1 MHAGIVVLVEDV
13 EVEVVISVEL
23 EVLLDVVELLVEEV
37 ELVVELELVVVVV
50 LVVVTVPLD
59 SNAPMSQWV
68 PTGRRNVRTHVS
80 PTGQLP
86 LAGQLVVSVG
96 EQGPTHACALGQA
109 WPGQV

>member
-1 MHAGIVVLVEDV
+1 MHAGIVVLVEV
-13 EVEVVISVEL
+13 EEVLAVEL
-23 EVLLDVVELLVEEV
+23 EVLLLDVVELLVEEV
-37 ELVVELELVVVVV
+37 ELVVELELVVV

-86 LAGQLVVSVG
+86 LAVQLVVSVV
-96 EQGPTHACALGQA
+96 EQ
-109 WPGQV
+109 

>member
-13 EVEVVISVEL
+13 EVEVVIVVEL

-37 ELVVELELVVVVV
+37 ELVVEVELV

-86 LAGQLVVSVG
+86 LAVQLVVSVV
-96 EQGPTHACALGQA
+96 EQ
-109 WPGQV
+109 

>member
-1 MHAGIVVLVEDV
+1 MVLVEDV

-37 ELVVELELVVVVV
+37 ELVVEVELV

-86 LAGQLVVSVG
+86 LAVQLVVSVV
-96 EQGPTHACALGQA
+96 EQ
-109 WPGQV
+109 

>member
-13 EVEVVISVEL
+13 EVEVVIVVEL

-37 ELVVELELVVVVV
+37 ELVVELE

-86 LAGQLVVSVG
+86 LAVQLVVSVV
-96 EQGPTHACALGQA
+96 EQ
-109 WPGQV
+109 

>member
-1 MHAGIVVLVEDV
+1 VVLV
-13 EVEVVISVEL
+13 EVEVVIVVEL

-37 ELVVELELVVVVV
+37 ELVVELE

-86 LAGQLVVSVG
+86 LAVQLVVSVV
-96 EQGPTHACALGQA
+96 EQ
-109 WPGQV
+109 

>member
-1 MHAGIVVLVEDV
+1 MVLVEDV
-13 EVEVVISVEL
+13 EVEVVIVVEL

-37 ELVVELELVVVVV
+37 ELVVEVELV
-50 LVVVTVPLD
+50 LGTVPLD

-86 LAGQLVVSVG
+86 LAVQLVVSVV
-96 EQGPTHACALGQA
+96 EQ
-109 WPGQV
+109 